1 MTDTKMSEEAM
12 LTAFNKVMEDR
23 EKHVLVD
30 KNDTVALRKWLAK
43 VTEASVDDLPKE
55 ANELSEMYDTTLST
69 MNTLLEDLSKNM
81 NKERLK
87 RLNSGKN

>member
-1 MTDTKMSEEAM
+1 MTDTEMSEEAM

-23 EKHVLVD
+23 EQHLLVD
-30 KNDTVALRKWLAK
+30 KTNTLTLRKWLAK

-55 ANELSEMYDTTLST
+55 AIELSEMYDTMLST
-69 MNTLLEDLSKNM
+69 MNTLLEDLSKRM

-87 RLNSGKN
+87 RLNTGKN